1 MEKSFQVARRSIA
14 ALQEDFFEGVRGGLE
29 KGNRESAVEREKSEE
44 EIKQIRTVSGTNG
57 TLARLKL
64 FPGNG
69 AAKVV
74 EEGTGT
80 ECLKCRY
87 DGLIVMSVA
96 TEGRTRA
103 EGPIEFFGLGLLHRQ
118 AIMESE
124 DGDPLVVKV
133 RQNDG

>member
-1 MEKSFQVARRSIA
+1 MEETFQVARRSIA

-29 KGNRESAVEREKSEE
+29 ERNRESAVEREKGEE
-44 EIKQIRTVSGTNG
+44 EIKQIRTVSDTNC

-69 AAKVV
+69 TAKVV

-80 ECLKCRY
+80 ECLKCSY

-96 TEGRTRA
+96 TEGRARA
-103 EGPIEFFGLGLLHRQ
+103 EGPIEFFDLGLLLR
-118 AIMESE
+118 
-124 DGDPLVVKV
+124 
-133 RQNDG
+133 

>member
-1 MEKSFQVARRSIA
+1 MMSLAKLQGLQLSWSLKMDLLR
-14 ALQEDFFEGVRGGLE
+14 AL
-29 KGNRESAVEREKSEE
+29 
-44 EIKQIRTVSGTNG
+44 I
-57 TLARLKL
+57 
-64 FPGNG
+64 PGNG

-103 EGPIEFFGLGLLHRQ
+103 EGPIEFFGLGLLLRQ